1 MTTHRPFR
9 FGVGATD
16 ASSRA
21 EWVAYARKVEA
32 LGYSTLMTSEH
43 LSLVGA
49 GSLGPIAALMAAADA
64 TTTLRLASHV
74 FANDFRHPVLLAQE
88 AATIDL
94 LSDGRLELG
103 LGSGWLRTDYDVA
116 GVAFDSPAVRIHRL
130 EEAVALIK
138 RLFADE
144 AVTFAGRYY
153 QVQDLNLFPKPRQR
167 PHPPLFIGGGGRRSL
182 TLAAQEAAIV
192 GMATK
197 ATAEGTIDYATTT
210 APAIE
215 QRIGWVREAA
225 GARFPDLE
233 IHVLVHA
240 VIVTDD
246 RQQAAA
252 QLAAE
257 LASWS
262 PTVVSNATLSTEQ
275 ILASPRFL
283 IGTIDQI
290 VADLQERRERYGI
303 SYITVFG
310 EHVDTFSPVVA
321 RLAGT

>member
-1 MTTHRPFR
+1 MATRKPFR

-16 ASSRA
+16 ASSRK

-32 LGYSTLMTSEH
+32 LGYSTLVIGEH
-43 LSLVGA
+43 LSFVSA
-49 GSLGPIAALMAAADA
+49 GSLGPLAALMAAADA
-64 TTTLRLASHV
+64 TTTLRLGSHV
-74 FANDFRHPVLLAQE
+74 FTNDFRHPVLLAQE

-103 LGSGWLRTDYDVA
+103 LGAGWLRADYDVA
-116 GVAFDSPAVRIHRL
+116 GVSFDPPAVRIERL

-138 RLFADE
+138 GLFGDE
-144 AVTFAGRYY
+144 GVTFAGRHY

-182 TLAAQEAAIV
+182 TLAAREAAIV
-192 GMATK
+192 GMDTK
-197 ATAEGTIDYATTT
+197 ATAEGTKDYATTS
-210 APAIE
+210 AAAIDE
-215 QRIGWVREAA
+215 RIGWVRQAA
-225 GARFPDLE
+225 GARFTDLE

-240 VIVTDD
+240 VKVTED
-246 RQQAAA
+246 RQQGAA
-252 QLAAE
+252 QLATE
-257 LASWS
+257 LASW
-262 PTVVSNATLSTEQ
+262 PATVVSNATLSIEH

-303 SYITVFG
+303 TYITVFG
-310 EHVDTFSPVVA
+310 EYVDTFSPVVA
-321 RLAGT
+321 QLAGR